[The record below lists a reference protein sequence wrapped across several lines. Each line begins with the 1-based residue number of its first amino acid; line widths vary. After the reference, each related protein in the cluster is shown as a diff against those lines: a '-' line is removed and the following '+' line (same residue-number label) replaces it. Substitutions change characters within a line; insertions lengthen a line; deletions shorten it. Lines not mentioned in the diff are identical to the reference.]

1 MQVRGRV
8 SSVKTSTKMQTLQV
22 DLLAG
27 ESKDRMEHFEPYG
40 WTSHPHPGAEVA
52 ATFLDGD
59 RSHGLVLVVADR
71 RYRLTTLQEG
81 EVVVHDDLGQKVHL
95 TREGIIVEGGGL
107 PMIFRDTP
115 SMLFQADNEIRFET
129 TTFKVVSSTLTR
141 FESPR
146 TENTGLLLTQ
156 QLTIGLTGAGTATM
170 NGGTIT
176 YTGVTLNYMNST
188 QEATGGSIRHDNK
201 NVGSTHTHPETGST
215 TQGPNP

>member
-1 MQVRGRV
+1 
-8 SSVKTSTKMQTLQV
+8 
-22 DLLAG
+22 
-27 ESKDRMEHFEPYG
+27 
-40 WTSHPHPGAEVA
+40 
-52 ATFLDGD
+52 
-59 RSHGLVLVVADR
+59 
-71 RYRLTTLQEG
+71 
-81 EVVVHDDLGQKVHL
+81 
-95 TREGIIVEGGGL
+95 VEGGGL

-146 TENTGLLLTQ
+146 TENPGLLLTQ

-176 YTGVTLNYMNST
+176 NTGVTLNYMNST